1 MSNETLMTEAA
12 TTTNDGQAASTT
24 TGQTAATGA
33 EAQGQQQQQST
44 EQQTA
49 AEGQSDT
56 AKIEEAKKPDGAPE
70 KYEFANAGQL
80 DGAVVE
86 SFSEIARELNLPQDA
101 AQKVLDKMAPV
112 IQSQQMDRI
121 EAARTQWL
129 EDAKVDKE
137 FGGEKL
143 QENLSLA
150 KKAMDAFATPEL
162 RVLLNE
168 SGLGNHPEVIRVFV
182 RAGKAIS
189 EDRLVTGAQGA
200 QTNGTNDFKR
210 LYPNSNM
217 N

>member
-24 TGQTAATGA
+24 TEQSAATGA

-56 AKIEEAKKPDGAPE
+56 AKTEEAKKPEGAPE
-70 KYEFANAGQL
+70 KYEFANADQL

-86 SFSEIARELNLPQDA
+86 SFSEIARELNLSQDA

-143 QENLSLA
+143 QENLGLA
-150 KKAMDAFATPEL
+150 KKALDAFATPEL

-189 EDRLVTGAQGA
+189 EDRLVTGAQGG
-200 QTNGTNDFKR
+200 QTSGTNDFKR